1 MIKMS
6 KKIILIICIFAAA
19 FLLNACAEETASIE
33 TTPYPIEK
41 VRIETSKAD
50 VEEEP
55 AENPRITGEP
65 VLEIL
70 SPKDLEVIGGSSVV
84 VKLNARNFNIVLPNS
99 PVKKGEGLFHVWL
112 DSEEKKG
119 PNAEFTFRD
128 VSSGRHSITAELRSS
143 DHTPLSPRV
152 LKTISVNVRNS
163 KIEEDSKFKPPV
175 VEADDFGFYPATI
188 TVRRGID
195 TEINLSVRKENVYFN
210 GLEFDSEH
218 FSTEKIL
225 PGRSQIVQFKAS
237 EDFKIIS
244 YWPSTKAKKAELKV
258 AVG

>member
-1 MIKMS
+1 MIRMD

-19 FLLNACAEETASIE
+19 FLANACAEENVSIE

-41 VRIETSKAD
+41 VRIETSKAN

-99 PVKKGEGLFHVWL
+99 PVKKGEGHFHVWL

-119 PNAEFTFRD
+119 PSPEFAFRD
-128 VSSGRHSITAELRSS
+128 VPSGRHSVTAELRST
-143 DHTPLSPRV
+143 DHTPLSPRI
-152 LKTISVNVRNS
+152 LKTISVNVRN
-163 KIEEDSKFKPPV
+163 
-175 VEADDFGFYPATI
+175 
-188 TVRRGID
+188 
-195 TEINLSVRKENVYFN
+195 
-210 GLEFDSEH
+210 
-218 FSTEKIL
+218 
-225 PGRSQIVQFKAS
+225 
-237 EDFKIIS
+237 
-244 YWPSTKAKKAELKV
+244 
-258 AVG
+258 